1 MLHFYSLSLARGGDT
16 NFSDADLD
24 EYVEPA
30 QLVAAVAVLADKRQA
45 MKRVGALRRLFRR

>member
-1 MLHFYSLSLARGGDT
+1 MLHFYNLSLARGGDT

-45 MKRVGALRRLFRR
+45 MKRVGELRRLFRR